1 VDKPRVFDGQ
11 GQERDWEWL
20 IGSFGAVNLER
31 AETDADPPHA
41 YRVASLHDTDGP
53 AAMVVHVVDQDDNP
67 LEGIHVVRYWSGA
80 PKLPEWP
87 SPVSLWQDEGVHGPT
102 NENGDIGFGIGAGE
116 YYSVPNGG
124 PCAVWV
130 ADEAGP
136 SDLISG
142 LGMLDKSKHR
152 HLNVTFRLEA
162 FAEPAAPHPVPPAQS
177 SEPPAQPPEPPVQ
190 PTEAPVQP
198 TDALPSAEEPVT
210 LPPPQLGPPSPP
222 PSPSGSPLRDER
234 WAQLFEK
241 LDLVIDILEAR
252 VEE

>member
-1 VDKPRVFDGQ
+1 MEKPTVLDGQ

-31 AETDADPPHA
+31 AETTADQPHA
-41 YRVASLHDTDGP
+41 YRVVSLRDTDGP
-53 AAMVVHVVDQDDNP
+53 AAMVVRVVDQDDNP
-67 LEGIHVVRYWSGA
+67 LEGVHVVRYWSGA
-80 PKLPEWP
+80 PKLPHWP
-87 SPVSLWQDEGVHGPT
+87 SPTSNWHDEGVHGPT
-102 NENGDIGFGIGAGE
+102 NKNGHIGFGMGGGE

-152 HLNVTFRLEA
+152 HLNITFRLESL
-162 FAEPAAPHPVPPAQS
+162 AEQAAPPPMPLTQS
-177 SEPPAQPPEPPVQ
+177 PEPPVQ
-190 PTEAPVQP
+190 PAEAPVLP
-198 TDALPSAEEPVT
+198 TDALPSEDEPST
-210 LPPPQLGPPSPP
+210 PTPPQPGPPPPP
-222 PSPSGSPLRDER
+222 PSPSALSLREER
-234 WAQLFEK
+234 WSQLFEK
-241 LDLVIDILEAR
+241 LDLVIDLLEAR

>member
-1 VDKPRVFDGQ
+1 VFDGQ

-31 AETDADPPHA
+31 AETDADPHHA
-41 YRVASLHDTDGP
+41 YRVESLHDTDGP
-53 AAMVVHVVDQDDNP
+53 AAMVVSVVDQDDNP

-80 PKLPEWP
+80 PELPEWP
-87 SPVSLWQDEGVHGPT
+87 PPVSRWQSEGVHGPT
-102 NENGDIGFGIGAGE
+102 NKEGDIGFGMGAGE

-124 PCAVWV
+124 PCALWV

-162 FAEPAAPHPVPPAQS
+162 LTETAAPHPAPPAES
-177 SEPPAQPPEPPVQ
+177 SEPPLQTPEASVEPMDAPVPVQ
-190 PTEAPVQP
+190 PTAVV
-198 TDALPSAEEPVT
+198 PSPEEPVT
-210 LPPPQLGPPSPP
+210 PPPAQFGPPPPP
-222 PSPSGSPLRDER
+222 PSPSDSPVREEQ

-241 LDLVIDILEAR
+241 LDLVIDMLEAR
-252 VEE
+252 IDE

>member
-31 AETDADPPHA
+31 AETTADPPHA

-53 AAMVVHVVDQDDNP
+53 AAMVVRVIDQDDNP

-102 NENGDIGFGIGAGE
+102 NENGDIGFGIGGGE

-142 LGMLDKSKHR
+142 LGMLDKSRHR

-162 FAEPAAPHPVPPAQS
+162 FTEPAAPPPPPAQS
-177 SEPPAQPPEPPVQ
+177 LDPPVQ
-190 PTEAPVQP
+190 PTDAPVQP
-198 TDALPSAEEPVT
+198 TDALPSTEEPVA
-210 LPPPQLGPPSPP
+210 LPPPQPGPPPPP
-222 PSPSGSPLRDER
+222 PSPSGSPVREER
-234 WAQLFEK
+234 WTQLFEK
-241 LDLVIDILEAR
+241 LDLVIDMLEAR

>member
-20 IGSFGAVNLER
+20 IGNFGAVNLER
-31 AETDADPPHA
+31 AEAAADPSHA

-53 AAMVVHVVDQDDNP
+53 AAMVVRVVDQDDNP

-102 NENGDIGFGIGAGE
+102 NENGDIGFGIGGGE

-162 FAEPAAPHPVPPAQS
+162 FTEPAAPPPPPARS
-177 SEPPAQPPEPPVQ
+177 PDPPAQPPEPPVQ
-190 PTEAPVQP
+190 PT
-198 TDALPSAEEPVT
+198 DALPSTEQPVT
-210 LPPPQLGPPSPP
+210 LPSPQPGPPPPP
-222 PSPSGSPLRDER
+222 PSPSGSPVREER

-241 LDLVIDILEAR
+241 LDLVIDILETR

>member
-1 VDKPRVFDGQ
+1 VFDGQ

-20 IGSFGAVNLER
+20 LGSFGAVNLER
-31 AETDADPPHA
+31 ADAADPPDA

-53 AAMVVHVVDQDDNP
+53 AAVVIRVVDQDDNP

-80 PKLPEWP
+80 PKLPKWP
-87 SPVSLWQDEGVHGPT
+87 SPVSLWQNEGVHGPT
-102 NENGDIGFGIGAGE
+102 NENGEIGFGMGAGE

-152 HLNVTFRLEA
+152 HLNITFRLQA
-162 FAEPAAPHPVPPAQS
+162 IKHPVPAVHS
-177 SEPPAQPPEPPVQ
+177 SEPPAQPSEPPDQPPEPPMQ
-190 PTEAPVQP
+190 PKDPPVRPADAAP
-198 TDALPSAEEPVT
+198 SEEEPVP
-210 LPPPQLGPPSPP
+210 LPPAQLGPPPPP
-222 PSPSGSPLRDER
+222 PSPSASSLREEQ

-241 LDLVIDILEAR
+241 LDLVIDMLEAR